1 MKNQVKKSHA
11 NQAYQLYYHGMMLP
25 GFIFLILF
33 NFVPMFGAIMAFQDY
48 RPAKGFFGSDFVG
61 FKHFK
66 YLFEMPDS
74 FELFRNTLIIALG
87 KIVLTTIMSI
97 AFAILLNEVKNR
109 TLKKSVQTV
118 VYLPHFL
125 SWVVLALVVK
135 NLFNLDGS
143 VNAMLGTSLNW
154 LGSNSLFQPLL
165 ILTDTWKEFGY
176 GSIVYLAAITSIDS
190 TLYEAASIDGATWWK
205 KVWHVTLPGIRTT
218 IVLMAVMNLGNIL
231 NAGFDQVYNLY
242 SASVYAT
249 GDILD
254 TYVYR
259 VGLQGLQYS
268 FGTAVGLLKSVI
280 AFVLMIGANKLL
292 RSTPTV
298 KFSKEVRLAMKVDK
312 LRTVI
317 IYIIIILLGLVC
329 LLPLLNIVAISFSS
343 SAAVE
348 GNMVGLIPVGFST
361 AAYKKI
367 LEDSQ
372 FWHSF
377 LISVERVVLALI
389 INFVLIV
396 LMAYP
401 LSKTNAQFRGRNIY
415 ANLMIFAMLFN
426 GGMIPTFLV
435 VKSYGLLNTV
445 WALVLPGAVPIF
457 NVILVMNF
465 FAAVPKELEE
475 AAFIDGAN
483 PFQVLTKIFI
493 PISKPVLATVSLF
506 SIVGSWN
513 DFYSG
518 LIYMSKAAYYPLMT
532 YIQSLQI
539 NVEDLI
545 KQGNLS
551 AVVDSASLGNTNL
564 NAAKIVIA
572 VIPLLLIYPLLQ
584 RYFVSGIVVGSV
596 KG

>member
-1 MKNQVKKSHA
+1 
-11 NQAYQLYYHGMMLP
+11 
-25 GFIFLILF
+25 
-33 NFVPMFGAIMAFQDY
+33 
-48 RPAKGFFGSDFVG
+48 
-61 FKHFK
+61 
-66 YLFEMPDS
+66 
-74 FELFRNTLIIALG
+74 
-87 KIVLTTIMSI
+87 
-97 AFAILLNEVKNR
+97 
-109 TLKKSVQTV
+109 
-118 VYLPHFL
+118 
-125 SWVVLALVVK
+125 
-135 NLFNLDGS
+135 
-143 VNAMLGTSLNW
+143 
-154 LGSNSLFQPLL
+154 
-165 ILTDTWKEFGY
+165 
-176 GSIVYLAAITSIDS
+176 
-190 TLYEAASIDGATWWK
+190 
-205 KVWHVTLPGIRTT
+205 
-218 IVLMAVMNLGNIL
+218 
-231 NAGFDQVYNLY
+231 
-242 SASVYAT
+242 
-249 GDILD
+249 
-254 TYVYR
+254 
-259 VGLQGLQYS
+259 
-268 FGTAVGLLKSVI
+268 
-280 AFVLMIGANKLL
+280 
-292 RSTPTV
+292 
-298 KFSKEVRLAMKVDK
+298 MKVDK

-506 SIVGSWN
+506 S
-513 DFYSG
+513 G

>member
-1 MKNQVKKSHA
+1 MRKISRRSFLKAATVACALTALTACGGGDESAAVSVAKDENG
-11 NQAYQLYYHGMMLP
+11 AYVDTLTITLGRFAEP
-25 GFIFLILF
+25 SAAALF
-33 NFVPMFGAIMAFQDY
+33 PEGQT
-48 RPAKGFFGSDFVG
+48 
-61 FKHFK
+61 
-66 YLFEMPDS
+66 FEDNAYTRYIESKLNVDLVDS
-74 FELFRNTLIIALG
+74 FEAGGDAYTNQLATCVASG
-87 KIVLTTIMSI
+87 
-97 AFAILLNEVKNR
+97 E
-109 TLKKSVQTV
+109 
-118 VYLPHFL
+118 LP
-125 SWVVLALVVK
+125 
-135 NLFNLDGS
+135 D
-143 VNAMLGTSLNW
+143 
-154 LGSNSLFQPLL
+154 
-165 ILTDTWKEFGY
+165 ILTVNSYDTFVQMVNNGLTY
-176 GSIVYLAAITSIDS
+176 DLTDVYEEYASDYVKSLYDSYDGRCLGMATFDGRLMGIPGTNPDNSVPVLCWMRKDWLDKLGINPDPDGDLCITLDDIAAV
-190 TLYEAASIDGATWWK
+190 A
-205 KVWHVTLPGIRTT
+205 R
-218 IVLMAVMNLGNIL
+218 
-231 NAGFDQVYNLY
+231 
-242 SASVYAT
+242 
-249 GDILD
+249 
-254 TYVYR
+254 
-259 VGLQGLQYS
+259 
-268 FGTAVGLLKSVI
+268 
-280 AFVLMIGANKLL
+280 AFVDA
-292 RSTPTV
+292 
-298 KFSKEVRLAMKVDK
+298 KEVRPAMKVDK
-312 LRTVI
+312 FRTVI

-361 AAYKKI
+361 AAYEKI

-377 LISVERVVLALI
+377 LISVERVVLTLI

-426 GGMIPTFLV
+426 GGMIPTFLL

-483 PFQVLTKIFI
+483 PLQVLTKIFI

-518 LIYMSKAAYYPLMT
+518 LIYMSKATYYPLMT

-564 NAAKIVIA
+564 NAAKIVVA

>member
-1 MKNQVKKSHA
+1 MKA
-11 NQAYQLYYHGMMLP
+11 
-25 GFIFLILF
+25 
-33 NFVPMFGAIMAFQDY
+33 
-48 RPAKGFFGSDFVG
+48 
-61 FKHFK
+61 
-66 YLFEMPDS
+66 
-74 FELFRNTLIIALG
+74 
-87 KIVLTTIMSI
+87 
-97 AFAILLNEVKNR
+97 
-109 TLKKSVQTV
+109 
-118 VYLPHFL
+118 
-125 SWVVLALVVK
+125 
-135 NLFNLDGS
+135 
-143 VNAMLGTSLNW
+143 
-154 LGSNSLFQPLL
+154 
-165 ILTDTWKEFGY
+165 
-176 GSIVYLAAITSIDS
+176 
-190 TLYEAASIDGATWWK
+190 
-205 KVWHVTLPGIRTT
+205 
-218 IVLMAVMNLGNIL
+218 
-231 NAGFDQVYNLY
+231 
-242 SASVYAT
+242 
-249 GDILD
+249 
-254 TYVYR
+254 
-259 VGLQGLQYS
+259 
-268 FGTAVGLLKSVI
+268 
-280 AFVLMIGANKLL
+280 
-292 RSTPTV
+292 
-298 KFSKEVRLAMKVDK
+298 DK
-312 LRTVI
+312 LRTAI
-317 IYIIIILLGLVC
+317 IYIIIILLGLIC
-329 LLPLLNIVAISFSS
+329 LLPLLNIIAISFSS

-361 AAYKKI
+361 AAYEKI

-483 PFQVLTKIFI
+483 PLQVLTKIFI

-518 LIYMSKAAYYPLMT
+518 LIYMSKATYYPLMT

-551 AVVDSASLGNTNL
+551 AVVDSAALGNTNL
-564 NAAKIVIA
+564 NAAKIVVA

-584 RYFVSGIVVGSV
+584 RYFVSALWWARLRANLYSFRALRRRGALSDKTTTQSLLLGERYDSKVSLWCPL
-596 KG
+596 

>member
-1 MKNQVKKSHA
+1 MKRLQDIADQVGVSRTTVS
-11 NQAYQLYYHGMMLP
+11 NVLHG
-25 GFIFLILF
+25 
-33 NFVPMFGAIMAFQDY
+33 
-48 RPAKGFFGSDFVG
+48 
-61 FKHFK
+61 
-66 YLFEMPDS
+66 
-74 FELFRNTLIIALG
+74 NT
-87 KIVLTTIMSI
+87 
-97 AFAILLNEVKNR
+97 
-109 TLKKSVQTV
+109 
-118 VYLPHFL
+118 
-125 SWVVLALVVK
+125 
-135 NLFNLDGS
+135 
-143 VNAMLGTSLNW
+143 
-154 LGSNSLFQPLL
+154 
-165 ILTDTWKEFGY
+165 
-176 GSIVYLAAITSIDS
+176 
-190 TLYEAASIDGATWWK
+190 K
-205 KVWHVTLPGIRTT
+205 KVSKEMIRK
-218 IVLMAVMNLGNIL
+218 ISEIL
-231 NAGFDQVYNLY
+231 NQEGYVP
-242 SASVYAT
+242 
-249 GDILD
+249 D
-254 TYVYR
+254 TSSR
-259 VGLQGLQYS
+259 ELTRKGSCIIGL
-268 FGTAVGLLKSVI
+268 V
-280 AFVLMIGANKLL
+280 
-292 RSTPTV
+292 
-298 KFSKEVRLAMKVDK
+298 
-312 LRTVI
+312 
-317 IYIIIILLGLVC
+317 LGLVC

-361 AAYKKI
+361 AAYEKI

-377 LISVERVVLALI
+377 LISVERVVLTLI

-426 GGMIPTFLV
+426 GGMIPTFLL

-483 PFQVLTKIFI
+483 PLQVLTKIFI

-564 NAAKIVIA
+564 NAAKIVVA